1 MNNEQKPKL
10 RSRFRFFT
18 ILYIVTFLLFV
29 VYFFFISDHNLKTHR
44 DLSRKISNLEEKI
57 TNTKNQV
64 GNVYTYEQLIA
75 DSVLLEKYGR
85 EQLNMHKPE
94 EDVFVILYEK

>member
-1 MNNEQKPKL
+1 MNENPPKSK
-10 RSRFRFFT
+10 SRFRFFT
-18 ILYIVTFLLFV
+18 ILYIVTFLFFV
-29 VYFFFISDHNLKTHR
+29 VYFFFLSDHNLKTHR
-44 DLSRKISNLEEKI
+44 DLNRKITNLENKI

-64 GNVYTYEQLIA
+64 GNVYTYEQLVE

-85 EQLNMHKPE
+85 EQLNMHRPE

>member
-1 MNNEQKPKL
+1 MNPNEPTP
-10 RSRFRFFT
+10 RSRFKFFT
-18 ILYIVTFLLFV
+18 VLYIVTFAVFL

-44 DLSRKISNLEEKI
+44 DLNRKISNLEERL

-64 GNVYTYEQLIA
+64 EQLIA

-85 EQLNMHKPE
+85 EQLNMHKPN
-94 EDVFVILYEK
+94 EDVFVILHE

>member
-1 MNNEQKPKL
+1 MNANEPKT
-10 RSRFRFFT
+10 RSRFKFFT
-18 ILYIVTFLLFV
+18 VLYIVTFAVFL

-44 DLSRKISNLEEKI
+44 DLNRKISNLEERI

-85 EQLNMHKPE
+85 EQLNMHKPN
-94 EDVFVILYEK
+94 EDVFVILHE

>member
-1 MNNEQKPKL
+1 MNSDEPKP
-10 RSRFRFFT
+10 RSRFKFFT
-18 ILYIVTFLLFV
+18 VLYIVTFAVFL

-44 DLSRKISNLEEKI
+44 DLNRKITNLEERI

-85 EQLNMHKPE
+85 EQLNMHKPN
-94 EDVFVILYEK
+94 EDVFVILHE

>member
-1 MNNEQKPKL
+1 MNTNEPKP
-10 RSRFRFFT
+10 RSRFKFFT
-18 ILYIVTFLLFV
+18 VLYIVTFAVFL

-44 DLSRKISNLEEKI
+44 DLNRKISNLEERI

-85 EQLNMHKPE
+85 EQLNMHKPN
-94 EDVFVILYEK
+94 EDVFVILHE

>member
-1 MNNEQKPKL
+1 MNSDEPKP
-10 RSRFRFFT
+10 RSRFKFFT
-18 ILYIVTFLLFV
+18 VLYIVTFALFL

-44 DLSRKISNLEEKI
+44 DLNRKITNLEERI

-85 EQLNMHKPE
+85 EQLNMHKPN
-94 EDVFVILYEK
+94 EDVFVILHE

>member
-1 MNNEQKPKL
+1 MNTNEPNP
-10 RSRFRFFT
+10 RSRFKFFT
-18 ILYIVTFLLFV
+18 VLYIVTFALFL

-44 DLSRKISNLEEKI
+44 DLNRKITNLEERI

-85 EQLNMHKPE
+85 EQLNMHKPN
-94 EDVFVILYEK
+94 EDVFVILHE

>member
-1 MNNEQKPKL
+1 
-10 RSRFRFFT
+10 
-18 ILYIVTFLLFV
+18 
-29 VYFFFISDHNLKTHR
+29 
-44 DLSRKISNLEEKI
+44 
-57 TNTKNQV
+57 V

-85 EQLNMHKPE
+85 EQLNMHKPN

>member
-1 MNNEQKPKL
+1 MNDNQPKP
-10 RSRFRFFT
+10 RSRFKFFT
-18 ILYIVTFLLFV
+18 ILYIVTFILFV

-44 DLSRKISNLEEKI
+44 DLNRKISNLENKI

-64 GNVYTYEQLIA
+64 GNVYTYEQLVA

-85 EQLNMHKPE
+85 EQLNMHRPE

>member
-1 MNNEQKPKL
+1 MNANEPKP
-10 RSRFRFFT
+10 RSRFKFFT
-18 ILYIVTFLLFV
+18 ILYIVTFAVFL

-44 DLSRKISNLEEKI
+44 DLNRKITTLEERI

-85 EQLNMHKPE
+85 EQLNMHKPN
-94 EDVFVILYEK
+94 EDVFVILHE

>member
-1 MNNEQKPKL
+1 MNTNEPKP
-10 RSRFRFFT
+10 RSRFKFFT
-18 ILYIVTFLLFV
+18 ILYIVTFAVFL

-44 DLSRKISNLEEKI
+44 DLNRKISNLEERI

-85 EQLNMHKPE
+85 EQLNMHKPN
-94 EDVFVILYEK
+94 EDVFVILHE

>member
-1 MNNEQKPKL
+1 MNTNEPKP
-10 RSRFRFFT
+10 RSRFKFFT
-18 ILYIVTFLLFV
+18 ILYIVTFAVFL

-44 DLSRKISNLEEKI
+44 DLNRKITNLEERI

-85 EQLNMHKPE
+85 EQLNMHKPN
-94 EDVFVILYEK
+94 EDVFVILHE

>member
-1 MNNEQKPKL
+1 MNSDEPKP
-10 RSRFRFFT
+10 RSRFKFFT
-18 ILYIVTFLLFV
+18 VLYIVTFAVFL

-44 DLSRKISNLEEKI
+44 DLNRKITNLEERI

-75 DSVLLEKYGR
+75 DSVLMEKYGR
-85 EQLNMHKPE
+85 EQLNMHKPN
-94 EDVFVILYEK
+94 EDVFVILHE

>member
-1 MNNEQKPKL
+1 
-10 RSRFRFFT
+10 
-18 ILYIVTFLLFV
+18 
-29 VYFFFISDHNLKTHR
+29 
-44 DLSRKISNLEEKI
+44 LENKI

-64 GNVYTYEQLIA
+64 GNVYTYEQLIE

-85 EQLNMHKPE
+85 EQLNMHRPE

>member
-1 MNNEQKPKL
+1 MNTNEPKP
-10 RSRFRFFT
+10 RSRFKFFT
-18 ILYIVTFLLFV
+18 VLYIVTFAVFL

-44 DLSRKISNLEEKI
+44 DLNRKITNLEERI

-75 DSVLLEKYGR
+75 DSALLEKYGR
-85 EQLNMHKPE
+85 EQLNMHKPN
-94 EDVFVILYEK
+94 EDVFVILHE

>member
-1 MNNEQKPKL
+1 MNSDESKP
-10 RSRFRFFT
+10 RSRFKFFT
-18 ILYIVTFLLFV
+18 VLYIVTFAVFL

-44 DLSRKISNLEEKI
+44 DLNRKITNLEERI

-75 DSVLLEKYGR
+75 DSVLMEKYGR
-85 EQLNMHKPE
+85 EQLNMHKPN
-94 EDVFVILYEK
+94 EDVFVILHE